1 MTSGKFNARATRA
14 PSVFGLHRP
23 SRGLSP
29 GGALIGLVLAAFS
42 FSLLA
47 AAVARAQGPAPI
59 ISKIEIAGNQ
69 RVDQDAILIHIT
81 QQPNQ
86 PLDQTAVDADIKSIY
101 RMGFF
106 ESVTARVE
114 QQGGRSRLIYRV
126 RERPQ
131 ITDVKFYGMKAVRS
145 NDDKIVAA
153 VKVHPGSILDP
164 VAVKETIA
172 GVTQVYAD
180 EGYTDAKVVFKPI
193 PQPDNTAFGEF
204 DVTEGPKVRI
214 TKIVFEGNTAFSAS
228 VLKGQMETATYS
240 KLLSWL
246 TGWGALNQKKMQEDV
261 DRLTAFYYDNGYLNV
276 QVAQPQVVRNGT
288 EITILI
294 KIDEGTPHRV
304 GRINIEGN
312 LKFPRRELRRLL
324 TMKSGQLF
332 RGSALQR
339 QVLALSDFYSNRGYA
354 YVNIDPRTQLVH
366 TSKRVNVVFVINPG
380 HEVIIDRVNISG
392 NTKTSDKVIRREI
405 QVQEQEPYSAE
416 EIRDSKV
423 RLDRLGFF
431 TDTRITT
438 SPAAQPDKINLDVN
452 VTEGN
457 TASFQVAGGFD
468 SYQSLFGNFTLG
480 NTNLFGGGESLIL
493 NAQVGFLFQNYSVS
507 YTEPWFLDMPLAVGL
522 RLFDNKTYLL
532 SFNQSSAGFTLTT
545 TYPLTELGFKKLGPF
560 SLKDVQAGVG
570 YTFQSIGITGL
581 NQYTTYAI
589 SRYKGYTQTSEITPT
604 IRRFTV
610 DNPVDPRTGTVE
622 SLSMEFGGVGGGEE
636 FIKGVAHFR
645 YFYPFLKS
653 QSLGTFV
660 VSQGITYGIGTN
672 LQSGTG
678 GELPLY
684 ERFFPGG
691 VGGPGDVRGYEL
703 YSLGPRTT
711 LYSGNGTPISVQ
723 DYGGS
728 EELLLSNE
736 ITFPILSGLGIR
748 GVIFS
753 DAGQSFLLHPP
764 PHYEPGSF
772 SFTNLQ
778 ASYGIGVRW
787 KSPFGPL
794 AVDIARPINPRASD
808 QSTVFEIGAGSPL

>member
-1 MTSGKFNARATRA
+1 MIA
-14 PSVFGLHRP
+14 
-23 SRGLSP
+23 
-29 GGALIGLVLAAFS
+29 VLAA

-59 ISKIEIAGNQ
+59 ISKVEIAGNQ
-69 RVDQDAILIHIT
+69 RVEEDAIRIHIT

-86 PLDQTAVDADIKSIY
+86 PLDQAAVDNDVKSIY

-106 ESVTARVE
+106 ENVTPRIE
-114 QQGGRSRLIYRV
+114 QRGSQTVLVYHV
-126 RERPQ
+126 KERPQ
-131 ITDVKFYGMKAVRS
+131 ITDVKLYGMKAIRS

-153 VKVHPGSILDP
+153 MKVHPGAILDP
-164 VAVKETIA
+164 IAVKETINNIE
-172 GVTQVYAD
+172 QVYSD
-180 EGYTDAKVVFKPI
+180 KGYTDAKVTFKPI

-204 DVTEGPKVRI
+204 DVVEGPKVEI
-214 TKIVFEGNTAFSAS
+214 TKIEFVGNHAFSS
-228 VLKGQMETATYS
+228 TILRNEIGTRTYS
-240 KLLSWL
+240 RLLSWF
-246 TGWGALNQKKMQEDV
+246 TGWGALDQKKLQEDV

-276 QVAQPQVVRNGT
+276 QVAPPQVVRSGGQ
-288 EITILI
+288 ITIVFA
-294 KIDEGTPHRV
+294 IDEGTPYRV

-312 LKFPRRELRRLL
+312 LKFPRSQLRKQL

-332 RGSALQR
+332 RGSSLQR

-354 YVNIDPRTQLVH
+354 YVNVDPRTQLVH
-366 TSKRVNVVFVINPG
+366 TIKRVNVVFVINPG

-431 TDTRITT
+431 SDTRITT
-438 SPAAQPDKINLDVN
+438 SPATQPDKINLDVN
-452 VTEGN
+452 VTEAN

-468 SYQSLFGNFTLG
+468 SYQSVFGNFRLG

-493 NAQVGFLFQNYSVS
+493 NAQVGFLFQNYSIS
-507 YTEPWFLDMPLAVGL
+507 YTEPWFLDIPLAVGL
-522 RLFDNKTYLL
+522 QLFDNKTYLQ

-560 SLKDVQAGVG
+560 SLKDIQAGLG
-570 YTFQSIGITGL
+570 YSFQSVGITGL
-581 NQYTTYAI
+581 NQYTTYQI
-589 SRYKGYTQTSEITPT
+589 ERYKGYTQTSELTPT
-604 IRRFTV
+604 VRRFTV
-610 DNPVDPRTGTVE
+610 DNPIDPRTGTVE
-622 SLSMEFGGVGGGEE
+622 SLSLQFGGIGGGNE

-653 QSLGTFV
+653 QALGTFV
-660 VSQGITYGIGTN
+660 ASQGITFGIGTN

-691 VGGPGDVRGYEL
+691 VGGPGDVRGYQL
-703 YSLGPRTT
+703 YSLGPQVTI
-711 LYSGNGTPISVQ
+711 YSQGGAPLSVQ
-723 DYGGS
+723 NVGGS
-728 EELLLSNE
+728 KELLLSNE

-753 DAGQSFLLHPP
+753 DAGQSFLLKD
-764 PHYEPGSF
+764 SLDI
-772 SFTNLQ
+772 NQLQ
-778 ASYGIGVRW
+778 ASFGFGVRW

-794 AVDIARPINPRASD
+794 AVDIAFPINPRPAD
-808 QSTVFEIGAGSPL
+808 QSTVFEVGAGSPL

>member
-1 MTSGKFNARATRA
+1 MIAVIATM
-14 PSVFGLHRP
+14 
-23 SRGLSP
+23 
-29 GGALIGLVLAAFS
+29 
-42 FSLLA
+42 LA
-47 AAVARAQGPAPI
+47 AAVARAQGPPPI
-59 ISKIEIAGNQ
+59 ISKIDIAGNQ
-69 RVDQDAILIHIT
+69 RVEDDAIRIHIT
-81 QQPNQ
+81 QQAGR

-106 ESVTARVE
+106 ESVTAHVE
-114 QQGGRSRLIYRV
+114 QQGGRNVLVYRV

-131 ITDVKFYGMKAVRS
+131 ITDVKFYGMKAIRS

-153 VKVHPGSILDP
+153 VKVHPGAILDP
-164 VAVKETIA
+164 VAIKETINA
-172 GVTQVYAD
+172 VTQVYAD
-180 EGYTDAKVVFKPI
+180 QGYTDAKVTFKPI

-204 DVTEGPKVRI
+204 DVVEGSKVEI
-214 TKIVFEGNTAFSAS
+214 TKIEFVGNHAFSAS
-228 VLKGQMETATYS
+228 VLKSNMETRTYS
-240 KLLSWL
+240 RLLSWF
-246 TGWGALNQKKMQEDV
+246 TGWGALDQKKLQEDV
-261 DRLTAFYYDNGYLNV
+261 DRITAFYYDNGYLNV
-276 QVAQPQVVRNGT
+276 LIAPPRVVRSGAQ
-288 EITILI
+288 ITIVI
-294 KIDEGTPHRV
+294 TIDEGTPYRV

-312 LKFPRRELRRLL
+312 LKFPRRDLRKLL
-324 TMKSGQLF
+324 TMKSGELF
-332 RGSALQR
+332 RGSTLQR

-354 YVNIDPRTQLVH
+354 YVNVDPRTQLVH
-366 TSKRVNVVFVINPG
+366 TTKRVNVVFVINPG
-380 HEVIIDRVNISG
+380 HEVIVDRINISG

-431 TDTRITT
+431 SDTRLTT
-438 SPAAQPDKINLDVN
+438 APAVHPDKINLDVN
-452 VTEGN
+452 VTEAN

-493 NAQVGFLFQNYSVS
+493 NAQVGFLFQNYSIS
-507 YTEPWFLDMPLAVGL
+507 YTEPWFLDIPLSVGL
-522 RLFDNKTYLL
+522 QLFDNKTYLL
-532 SFNQSSAGFTLTT
+532 SFNQSAAGFTLTT

-560 SLKDVQAGVG
+560 SLKDMTAGVG
-570 YTFQSIGITGL
+570 YSFQSIGITGL
-581 NQYTTYAI
+581 NQFTTFQI
-589 SRYKGYTQTSEITPT
+589 SRYKGYTQTSQVTPT

-622 SLSMEFGGVGGGEE
+622 SLSMQFGGLGGGNS

-653 QSLGTFV
+653 QTLGTFV
-660 VSQGITYGIGTN
+660 VSQGITFGIGTN

-691 VGGPGDVRGYEL
+691 VGGPGDVRGYQL
-703 YSLGPRTT
+703 YSLGPQVTIF
-711 LYSGNGTPISVQ
+711 SQNGTPLSVQ
-723 DYGGS
+723 NVGGS
-728 EELLLSNE
+728 KELLLSNE

-753 DAGQSFLLHPP
+753 DAGQSFRLKDSLDI
-764 PHYEPGSF
+764 SQ
-772 SFTNLQ
+772 LQ
-778 ASYGIGVRW
+778 AAFGLGVRW

-794 AVDIARPINPRASD
+794 AVDIAFPLNPRPAD